1 MITAGQVLIQ
11 RRLNGVDIA
20 IRISQ
25 MGIININSLFKM
37 KQTILIGQIIDTYI
51 YIYIYICIYSKN
63 SRGPYVV
70 PWGIPHLTVQHSER
84 EPLTRHF

>member
-1 MITAGQVLIQ
+1 MINVEQVLIQ

-37 KQTILIGQIIDTYI
+37 KQTILIGQIIDIYTVYI
-51 YIYIYICIYSKN
+51 YI
-63 SRGPYVV
+63 
-70 PWGIPHLTVQHSER
+70 
-84 EPLTRHF
+84 

>member
-1 MITAGQVLIQ
+1 MINVEQVLIQ

-20 IRISQ
+20 IQISQ

-37 KQTILIGQIIDTYI
+37 KQTILIGQIIDI
-51 YIYIYICIYSKN
+51 YIDIYSKN